1 MSLMTMMMM
10 MMSSM
15 SMMGVMLAFVLK
27 RLCMCVVDGERLLL
41 CCDEIERGAR
51 SYACCCRDGRA
62 PIHRAAAEGHTSTVE
77 LLISKNA
84 DVNVQDK

>member
-1 MSLMTMMMM
+1 M

-27 RLCMCVVDGERLLL
+27 RLCMCVLDGERLLL

-51 SYACCCRDGRA
+51 SYACCCRDGQTPI
-62 PIHRAAAEGHTSTVE
+62 PIHLAALRGHTSTVE

-84 DVNVQDK
+84 DVNVLDQ